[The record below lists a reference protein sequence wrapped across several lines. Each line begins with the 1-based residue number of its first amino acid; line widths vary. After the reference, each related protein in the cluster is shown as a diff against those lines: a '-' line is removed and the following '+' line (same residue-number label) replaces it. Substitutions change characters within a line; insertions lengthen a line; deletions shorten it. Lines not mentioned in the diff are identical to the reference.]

1 MDKCYRFGPV
11 VIGFRDFP
19 VCAQWPFGD
28 WKLDPYTTD
37 CTQADIWV
45 SHTPGEISPHGV
57 LLQQARSALSVR
69 EIWRLPDGAIL
80 WQQTQKGGKLLQFV
94 WKDNRICL
102 TCDTTDTWG
111 MAALEALTF
120 LVFPCMLLQNVLT
133 FHSVLLEHKGKGI
146 LIAGASG
153 VGKSTHARLWR
164 THKNALILNGDR
176 AACYRRSSG
185 WTGFGTPWCGTSG
198 EHINRQAPIAA
209 LVLLQQ
215 AGEDKL
221 TPLSPAQALSQV
233 LSVVVCPGWL
243 EQLPIQVLDLLDS
256 FLQEI
261 PVVKLE
267 CTPTENAVK
276 VLEEYLDTLPGGVV

>member
-45 SHTPGEISPHGV
+45 VYAPTKIVPNGV
-57 LLQQARSALSVR
+57 LLQQERSALSLR
-69 EIWRLPDGAIL
+69 EVWRLPDDRIL
-80 WQQTQKGGKLLQFV
+80 WQQTQNDEKLLQFV

-120 LVFPCMLLQNVLT
+120 LEFPCMLLHNVLT

-164 THKNALILNGDR
+164 DQENALIINGDR
-176 AACYRRSSG
+176 AACYRTDRG
-185 WTGFGTPWCGTSG
+185 WIGFGTPWCGTSG
-198 EHINRQAPIAA
+198 EHSNRQVPISA
-209 LVLLQQ
+209 LVFLRQ
-215 AGEDKL
+215 GNEDVP
-221 TPLSPAQALSQV
+221 TPLSPAQALSEA
-233 LSVVVCPGWL
+233 LATTVCPGWQ
-243 EQLPIQVLDLLDS
+243 EALPLKVLDLLDD
-256 FLQEI
+256 FLRQT
-261 PVVKLE
+261 PVMTLT
-267 CTPTENAVK
+267 CTPTRNAVK
-276 VLEEYLDTLPGGVV
+276 VLKEYVTREG